1 MINSFITSFAL
12 QMLFFAFA
20 SAQKTDK
27 LTDLSYGLTFVVIAF
42 LTWITNNSASFT
54 HTLLFLM
61 IAFWGIRLGGFLFIR
76 ILKTG
81 KDKRFDGVRNNFL
94 KFARFWFLQALSVP
108 IILSPSVVMLS
119 SKSVLPF
126 GLFQILGLIIF
137 LIGLIVETVSDWQ
150 KFVFKNNPKNKDKW
164 IQSGIWKYS
173 RHPNYFGE
181 MTLWWGIFIYC
192 LPYLSGWQYLS
203 IIGPVF
209 ITILLLFVSGIP
221 PLEKSYAQRYKGNK
235 EYEKYKKSTRLLI
248 PLLKIG

>member
-27 LTDLSYGLTFVVIAF
+27 LTDLSYGLTFVLIAL
-42 LTWITNNSASFT
+42 LTWLVNNSNSIT
-54 HTLLFLM
+54 QTVLM
-61 IAFWGIRLGGFLFIR
+61 LMVVLWGIRLGGFLFIR
-76 ILKTG
+76 ILKT
-81 KDKRFDGVRNNFL
+81 KRDKRFDGVRENFL

-108 IILSPSVVMLS
+108 IILSPVVVLLS
-119 SKSVLPF
+119 SELILPF
-126 GLFQILGLIIF
+126 SVFQVLGLIIF

-150 KFVFKNNPKNKDKW
+150 KFVFKNNPKNKEKW

-192 LPYLSGWQYLS
+192 LPHLSGWQYLT
-203 IIGPVF
+203 IIGPIF
-209 ITILLLFVSGIP
+209 ITVLLLFVSGIP
-221 PLEKSYAQRYKGNK
+221 PLEKSYSQRYKNNPD
-235 EYEKYKKSTRLLI
+235 YQKYKKTTSLLI
-248 PLLKIG
+248 PLL